1 MVVFSHLGV
10 SSLKKNFVVSAGLVL
25 GLAAMAQA
33 QTPPTKIAI
42 INMQGAILT
51 TKDGQK
57 AQQELQN
64 KFTPK
69 KSELEKK
76 QADLTAKQE
85 QLRKGSATMSD
96 EAKAQ
101 IQNDITNGQKS
112 LQRDG
117 EDFDAEVQQE
127 EQKLMGDLWQKM
139 MDVVTKYASQNGY
152 AMVVDVSNQQ
162 TVIWADPST
171 IITAEAVKLYDQA
184 HPQAGGAPAA
194 APKPAT
200 PGAAAPKPAATPP
213 PGIRPPTAPPTSKKQ

>member
-10 SSLKKNFVVSAGLVL
+10 SSLKKNVVVTTAFLL
-25 GLAAMAQA
+25 GAAALAPAQA
-33 QTPPTKIAI
+33 PPTKIAI
-42 INMQGAILT
+42 INMQGAILS

-69 KSELEKK
+69 KSELDKK
-76 QADLTAKQE
+76 QADLTALQD

-96 EAKAQ
+96 DAKAK
-101 IQNDITNGQKS
+101 IQNDITNGQKT

-139 MDVVTKYASQNGY
+139 MDVVTKYATQNNY

-171 IITAEAVKLYDQA
+171 NITAEAVKLYDQA
-184 HPQAGGAPAA
+184 HPQTGVPAA
-194 APKPAT
+194 APKPSA
-200 PGAAAPKPAATPP
+200 PGVPAPKPAGSTPP
-213 PGIRPPTAPPTSKKQ
+213 PGLRPPAAPPTTKKQ

>member
-1 MVVFSHLGV
+1 M
-10 SSLKKNFVVSAGLVL
+10 KKNFVVSTGLVL
-25 GLAAMAQA
+25 GIAALAQA

-42 INMQGAILT
+42 INMQGAILS

-64 KFTPK
+64 RFTPK
-69 KSELEKK
+69 KAELDKK
-76 QADLTAKQE
+76 QADLAALQE

-96 EAKAQ
+96 EAKAK
-101 IQNDITNGQKS
+101 IQNDITSSQKT

-139 MDVVTKYASQNGY
+139 MDVVTKYATQNSY

-171 IITAEAVKLYDQA
+171 NITAEAVKLYDQA
-184 HPQAGGAPAA
+184 HPQTGAPAG
-194 APKPAT
+194 APKPTA
-200 PGAAAPKPAATPP
+200 PGAAAPKPLSTPP
-213 PGIRPPTAPPTSKKQ
+213 PGIRPPTVPPATKKQ

>member
-1 MVVFSHLGV
+1 M
-10 SSLKKNFVVSAGLVL
+10 KKNFVLSTALVL
-25 GLAAMAQA
+25 GIAAFAQA

-42 INMQGAILT
+42 INMQGAILS

-76 QADLTAKQE
+76 QSDLTALQE

-96 EAKAQ
+96 EAKAK
-101 IQNDITNGQKS
+101 IQNDITSGQKN

-139 MDVVTKYASQNGY
+139 MDVVTKYATQNAY

-171 IITAEAVKLYDQA
+171 NITAEAVKLYDQA
-184 HPQAGGAPAA
+184 HPGTGPAPAS
-194 APKPAT
+194 PKPT
-200 PGAAAPKPAATPP
+200 VPGAAAPKPAGTPP
-213 PGIRPPTAPPTSKKQ
+213 PGIRPPVTTPPTTKKQ

>member
-1 MVVFSHLGV
+1 M
-10 SSLKKNFVVSAGLVL
+10 KKNFVVSAALVL
-25 GLAAMAQA
+25 GIAALAKAQA
-33 QTPPTKIAI
+33 PPTKIAI
-42 INMQGAILT
+42 INMQGAILS

-76 QADLTAKQE
+76 QADLTALQE

-96 EAKAQ
+96 EAKAK
-101 IQNDITNGQKS
+101 IQSDITNGQKS

-139 MDVVTKYASQNGY
+139 MDVVTKYATQNSY

-171 IITAEAVKLYDQA
+171 NITAEAVKLYDQA
-184 HPQAGGAPAA
+184 HPQTGAPAA
-194 APKPAT
+194 APKPST

-213 PGIRPPTAPPTSKKQ
+213 PGIRPPTAPPATKKQ

>member
-1 MVVFSHLGV
+1 M
-10 SSLKKNFVVSAGLVL
+10 KKNFVVSAALVL
-25 GLAAMAQA
+25 GIAALAQA
-33 QTPPTKIAI
+33 QAPPTKIAI
-42 INMQGAILT
+42 INMQGAILS

-76 QADLTAKQE
+76 QADLTALQE

-96 EAKAQ
+96 EAKAK
-101 IQNDITNGQKS
+101 IQNDITNGQKG

-139 MDVVTKYASQNGY
+139 MDVVTKYATQNSY

-171 IITAEAVKLYDQA
+171 NITAEAVKLYDQA
-184 HPQAGGAPAA
+184 HPQTGAPVA
-194 APKPAT
+194 APKPSA
-200 PGAAAPKPAATPP
+200 PGAAAPKPAGTPP
-213 PGIRPPTAPPTSKKQ
+213 PGIRPPTTPPATKKQ

>member
-1 MVVFSHLGV
+1 M
-10 SSLKKNFVVSAGLVL
+10 KKNFVVSAALVL
-25 GLAAMAQA
+25 GIAALAQA
-33 QTPPTKIAI
+33 QAPPTKIAI
-42 INMQGAILT
+42 INMQGAILN

-76 QADLTAKQE
+76 QADLTALQE

-96 EAKAQ
+96 DAKAK
-101 IQNDITNGQKS
+101 IQNDITSGQKS

-139 MDVVTKYASQNGY
+139 MDVVTKYATQNSY

-171 IITAEAVKLYDQA
+171 NITAEAVKLYDQA
-184 HPQAGGAPAA
+184 HPQTGAPAA
-194 APKPAT
+194 APKPTA
-200 PGAAAPKPAATPP
+200 PGVPAPKPAATQP
-213 PGIRPPTAPPTSKKQ
+213 PGIRPPATPPTTKKQ